1 MHAKTVLT
9 VCFCSPPKLAWL
21 WTNPQ
26 NYPFISNIPLTFS
39 ASMGLQSL
47 SKAGVF
53 GQHAQPSLYLQHQT
67 KDMKKQILTW
77 RTNLHPIMVAER
89 SVTTTGKERF
99 PPLPILSA
107 WHWSW
112 KPDCGSWACWPL
124 FLVHLVF
131 FLDCFVSFPYCPLL
145 HVLLKLA
152 FCSGFPVLQTALP
165 VSCSTEQS
173 PSPPC
178 CPVWP
183 SCRTER
189 GRKSLLAH

>member
-1 MHAKTVLT
+1 MLKPSLLSVSAAPQNWLDSEQTPKTTLLSAT
-9 VCFCSPPKLAWL
+9 SHWRSLRAWGCSLCPKLGSSDS
-21 WTNPQ
+21 T
-26 NYPFISNIPLTFS
+26 
-39 ASMGLQSL
+39 L
-47 SKAGVF
+47 S
-53 GQHAQPSLYLQHQT
+53 PSLYLQHRT

-99 PPLPILSA
+99 PPLSILSA

-112 KPDCGSWACWPL
+112 NPDCGSWACWPL

-165 VSCSTEQS
+165 VSRSTEQS
-173 PSPPC
+173 PSLPC